1 MTSATMRRLRDIR
14 ESYIEQRNLRRELA
28 AYTTED
34 DLNDIEAALER
45 HTDAETEGIRR
56 ILAHQRATLS

>member
-1 MTSATMRRLRDIR
+1 MTTATMRRLRDVR
-14 ESYIEQRNLRRELA
+14 ESYIERRNLRRELA

-45 HTDAETEGIRR
+45 HTDAETEDIRR
-56 ILAHQRATLS
+56 ILANQRATLS